1 MTTQRGQVYKGLS
14 LLMGRGVIVA
24 QRSTQKP
31 KLNSVQEEGGGPH
44 VPQMTTYNGGWE
56 REREKE
62 KEKKESSNKK
72 RGSSHVHFP
81 VFSFVTP
88 VRFHDTEIQMD
99 KSFFK
104 TLLIR
109 LCLATHFVG

>member
-44 VPQMTTYNGGWE
+44 VPQMTTYNGG
-56 REREKE
+56 
-62 KEKKESSNKK
+62 
-72 RGSSHVHFP
+72 
-81 VFSFVTP
+81 
-88 VRFHDTEIQMD
+88 
-99 KSFFK
+99 
-104 TLLIR
+104 
-109 LCLATHFVG
+109 

>member
-1 MTTQRGQVYKGLS
+1 MVG
-14 LLMGRGVIVA
+14 
-24 QRSTQKP
+24 
-31 KLNSVQEEGGGPH
+31 
-44 VPQMTTYNGGWE
+44 E

-72 RGSSHVHFP
+72 RGSSHVPFP

-88 VRFHDTEIQMD
+88 VYFHDTEIQID